1 MSTHGLPPLEQAR
14 VAGAY
19 AATALETARELGAD
33 MAALHAACGLPPP
46 PLTAHAQLSVGQYLT
61 LLDTAAAQL
70 GNPAF
75 GLQVGARMRL
85 ATFAG
90 YGLVLCTCADFRT
103 AAAQT
108 CRFEGLAHDLG
119 RSEIVEQGPLAS
131 YRWHSPWLN
140 LPGGRHLVESVLVG
154 IRAFAIW
161 LAGSELPG
169 VDIGFSHDRPA
180 ALRQADYEQLLGVPV
195 RFGAAANELRFPA
208 RVLDAQIANADT
220 SLFPALERLA
230 HERLVT
236 REREAKDEGPAAI
249 VGQVRA
255 RIQAQLMHERASV
268 AEVAAALHLSTRSLQ
283 RKLAEAGSP
292 PFSELV
298 DQTRRELVQRYLRE
312 PGLSL
317 TEVAFLLGFRQQSS
331 FNHAF
336 RAWFGCTPAQWR
348 GGKQSA

>member
-1 MSTHGLPPLEQAR
+1 MSPHGLPSLEHAR

-33 MAALHAACGLPPP
+33 MATLHASCALPQAPQ
-46 PLTAHAQLSVGQYLT
+46 AQPATLSVRQYLT
-61 LLDTAAAQL
+61 LLERAAAQL
-70 GNPAF
+70 GEPAF

-119 RSEIVEQGPLAS
+119 RSEIIEQGPLAS
-131 YRWHSPWLN
+131 YRWHSPWLA
-140 LPGGRHLVESVLVG
+140 LPGGRHLAESVLVG
-154 IRAFAIW
+154 IRSFAVW
-161 LAGSELPG
+161 LAGRDLPG
-169 VDIGFSHDRPA
+169 VDIGFTHARPGT
-180 ALRQADYEQLLGVPV
+180 LTQADYETLLGVPV
-195 RFGAAANELRFPA
+195 RFEAAANELRFPTQL
-208 RVLDAQIANADT
+208 LDAPIANADT

-230 HERLVT
+230 HERL
-236 REREAKDEGPAAI
+236 RSRAREAKEGAAI
-249 VGQVRA
+249 IGQVRE

-336 RAWFGCTPAQWR
+336 RAWFDCTPAQWR
-348 GGKQSA
+348 AQAV

>member
-1 MSTHGLPPLEQAR
+1 MSTHGLPTLEHAR

-33 MAALHAACGLPPP
+33 MAVLHASCALPQEPQA
-46 PLTAHAQLSVGQYLT
+46 TLSVRQYLT
-61 LLDTAAAQL
+61 LLDCAAAQL
-70 GNPAF
+70 DEPAF

-90 YGLVLCTCADFRT
+90 YGLVLCTCADFRS

-119 RSEIVEQGPLAS
+119 RSEIIEQGPLAS
-131 YRWHSPWLN
+131 YRWHSPWLA
-140 LPGGRHLVESVLVG
+140 LPGGRHLAESVLVG
-154 IRAFAIW
+154 IRSFAVW
-161 LAGSELPG
+161 LAGRDLPG
-169 VDIGFSHDRPA
+169 VDIGFTHARPDT
-180 ALRQADYEQLLGVPV
+180 LTQADYETLLGVPV

-208 RVLDAQIANADT
+208 QLLDAQIANADT

-230 HERLVT
+230 HERLLS
-236 REREAKDEGPAAI
+236 REREARQGPAI
-249 VGQVRA
+249 VGQVRE
-255 RIQAQLMHERASV
+255 RIQAQLMHERASL
-268 AEVAAALHLSTRSLQ
+268 AEVAAALHLSARSLQ

-348 GGKQSA
+348 GQAV

>member
-1 MSTHGLPPLEQAR
+1 MSVHGLPSLEHAR

-33 MAALHAACGLPPP
+33 MAALQACCDLPQAAQA
-46 PLTAHAQLSVGQYLT
+46 TLSVRQYLT
-61 LLDTAAAQL
+61 LLDSAATQL
-70 GNPAF
+70 GEPAF
-75 GLQVGARMRL
+75 GLQVGERMRL

-131 YRWHSPWLN
+131 YRWHSPWLD
-140 LPGGRHLVESVLVG
+140 LPGGRQLAESVLVG
-154 IRAFAIW
+154 IRSFAVW
-161 LAGSELPG
+161 LAGRDLPG
-169 VDIGFSHDRPA
+169 VDIAFTHARPA
-180 ALRQADYEQLLGVPV
+180 ALSQADYESLLGVPV
-195 RFGAAANELRFPA
+195 RFQAEANELRFPA
-208 RVLDAQIANADT
+208 QLLDAQIPNADT

-230 HERLVT
+230 HERLRSRT
-236 REREAKDEGPAAI
+236 RDTQSPAI
-249 VGQVRA
+249 IGQVRE

-268 AEVAAALHLSTRSLQ
+268 AEVAAALQLSTRSLQ

-336 RAWFGCTPAQWR
+336 RAWFDCTPAQWR
-348 GGKQSA
+348 ANSPPGAA

>member
-1 MSTHGLPPLEQAR
+1 MSTHGLPTLEHAR

-19 AATALETARELGAD
+19 AATALETARERGAD
-33 MAALHAACGLPPP
+33 MAALHASCGLPQTPAA
-46 PLTAHAQLSVGQYLT
+46 TLSVRQYLT
-61 LLDTAAAQL
+61 LLDSAAAQL
-70 GNPAF
+70 GDPAF
-75 GLQVGARMRL
+75 GLHVGERMRL

-131 YRWHSPWLN
+131 YRWHSPWLD
-140 LPGGRHLVESVLVG
+140 LPGGRHLAESVLVG
-154 IRAFAIW
+154 IRSFAVW
-161 LAGSELPG
+161 LAGRDLPG
-169 VDIGFSHDRPA
+169 VDIAFTHARPA
-180 ALRQADYEQLLGVPV
+180 PLAQSEYEQLLGVPV
-195 RFGAAANELRFPA
+195 RFEAEANELRFPSQ
-208 RVLDAQIANADT
+208 VLDARIANADT

-230 HERLVT
+230 HERLRS
-236 REREAKDEGPAAI
+236 REREAQEGQTPAI
-249 VGQVRA
+249 IGQVRE

-298 DQTRRELVQRYLRE
+298 DETRRELVQRYLRE

-336 RAWFGCTPAQWR
+336 RGWFGCTPAQWR
-348 GGKQSA
+348 GQQATS

>member
-1 MSTHGLPPLEQAR
+1 MSTHGLPAIEHAR

-19 AATALETARELGAD
+19 AATALEAARELGAD
-33 MAALHAACGLPPP
+33 MAALHSSCALPPAP
-46 PLTAHAQLSVGQYLT
+46 QATLSVRQYLT
-61 LLDTAAAQL
+61 LLEAAATQL
-70 GNPAF
+70 GEPAF
-75 GLQVGARMRL
+75 GLQVGASMRL

-119 RSEIVEQGPLAS
+119 RSEIIEQGAVAS
-131 YRWHSPWLN
+131 YRWHSPWLG
-140 LPGGRHLVESVLVG
+140 LPGGRHLAESVLVG
-154 IRAFAIW
+154 IRAFATW
-161 LAGSELPG
+161 LAGSDLPG
-169 VDIGFSHDRPA
+169 VDIAFTHARPD
-180 ALRQADYEQLLGVPV
+180 ALSQADYERLLGVPV
-195 RFGAAANELRFPA
+195 RFEAEANELRFPA
-208 RVLDAQIANADT
+208 RLLDAPIANADT

-230 HERLVT
+230 HERLAS
-236 REREAKDEGPAAI
+236 REREAREGGAAAI
-249 VGQVRA
+249 IGQVRE

-268 AEVAAALHLSTRSLQ
+268 AEVASALHLSTRSLQ

-348 GGKQSA
+348 ASRSAEAA